1 MKTEAKKRKFHTAEF
16 KTKVRHPDP
25 VFSCRTA
32 PNAFRIEQS

>member
-25 VFSCRTA
+25 ETRGQVSTLFG
-32 PNAFRIEQS
+32 